1 MKYSQQRLWVG
12 SGRPGWVG
20 DNECRGGDGTEPV
33 AEGSCGFGGMSFQG
47 GGCCEKYVRQ
57 PVAGAGVLLLAIA

>member
-1 MKYSQQRLWVG
+1 MKYSQQRLRVG

-33 AEGSCGFGGMSFQG
+33 AGEGGCGFGGMSFQG
-47 GGCCEKYVRQ
+47 GWM
-57 PVAGAGVLLLAIA
+57 L